1 MANEGIRLL
10 DAVAREAE
18 TVGSLF
24 RSTLQGRD
32 ALLDFLDVN
41 NWFGM
46 AHSGDGTEL
55 RIASLDPMK
64 DALTLWLRAYG
75 RSREEKIDLL
85 LEAYAPVFPQTCLMF
100 RSFSLENG
108 CKGLDSTWKI
118 LDFMFSAMDR
128 ELCDYDEAGI
138 RRFIMQ
144 ANRELSIAAMRQLT
158 AFLNLV
164 RNEHWGYQFQSRRI
178 EKPENGAY
186 SLEQFSVMAWTIFN
200 ADSWREHDLVQKAAE
215 KRRYAELWLFT
226 ALHFVCA
233 VRKTDL
239 VRLPV
244 PSLPCA
250 PQELRDRICGNQFSR
265 AEARAISEEL
275 LYRLELKPLKPN
287 KTSRSS
293 RIPHLK
299 LFIPESVLEPF
310 GIILALSLSWR
321 EPEDPFV
328 STRADISD
336 IRTFFGEEFATAV
349 GNRRF
354 LSRRAN
360 KAYLQGIEAA
370 MNNMLTR
377 MHDTY
382 LQQAR
387 FVNDASHE
395 LRTPISVI
403 QGYANML
410 DRWGKEDEEILE
422 ESIAAIKN
430 ESDHMNHLV
439 EQLLFLA
446 RGDAGRNPMTFE
458 DVSLNEVMREI
469 YEESLMIDEDHV
481 YKYDEKAQDV
491 HLNADASMIK
501 QAMRILVDN
510 AAKYTSKGDDIV
522 LSVGFEAVESED
534 NGRKETK
541 YKPYI
546 QVQDSGIG
554 MAEVDVKH
562 MFERFYRAD
571 DTRKVQ
577 GTGLGLSIAK
587 WIVDKHN
594 GHFEIVSRK
603 EIGTRIRIV
612 FTT

>member
-1 MANEGIRLL
+1 MALKAEEISNMSF
-10 DAVAREAE
+10 DEAKFHTIE
-18 TVGSLF
+18 NAIEHISPEQT
-24 RSTLQGRD
+24 
-32 ALLDFLDVN
+32 
-41 NWFGM
+41 
-46 AHSGDGTEL
+46 TEL
-55 RIASLDPMK
+55 SLGDN
-64 DALTLWLRAYG
+64 D
-75 RSREEKIDLL
+75 
-85 LEAYAPVFPQTCLMF
+85 
-100 RSFSLENG
+100 
-108 CKGLDSTWKI
+108 
-118 LDFMFSAMDR
+118 
-128 ELCDYDEAGI
+128 
-138 RRFIMQ
+138 
-144 ANRELSIAAMRQLT
+144 
-158 AFLNLV
+158 
-164 RNEHWGYQFQSRRI
+164 
-178 EKPENGAY
+178 
-186 SLEQFSVMAWTIFN
+186 
-200 ADSWREHDLVQKAAE
+200 
-215 KRRYAELWLFT
+215 
-226 ALHFVCA
+226 
-233 VRKTDL
+233 
-239 VRLPV
+239 
-244 PSLPCA
+244 
-250 PQELRDRICGNQFSR
+250 
-265 AEARAISEEL
+265 
-275 LYRLELKPLKPN
+275 
-287 KTSRSS
+287 
-293 RIPHLK
+293 
-299 LFIPESVLEPF
+299 
-310 GIILALSLSWR
+310 
-321 EPEDPFV
+321 
-328 STRADISD
+328 
-336 IRTFFGEEFATAV
+336 
-349 GNRRF
+349 
-354 LSRRAN
+354 
-360 KAYLQGIEAA
+360 LQGIEAA

-522 LSVGFEAVESED
+522 LSVGFEAVESEND
-534 NGRKETK
+534 GRKETK